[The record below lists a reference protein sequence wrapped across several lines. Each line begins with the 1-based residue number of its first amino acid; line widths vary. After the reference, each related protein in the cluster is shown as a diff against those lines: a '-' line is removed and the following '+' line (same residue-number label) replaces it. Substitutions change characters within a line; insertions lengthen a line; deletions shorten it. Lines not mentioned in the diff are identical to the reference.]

1 MHKFIK
7 ITIQCAASLLLLLTV
22 LWIIDYKGYVLN
34 TKSYMFFLLL
44 YAPFKGIGYFLDNK
58 FPSASKLNKI
68 SKGESKQHWEE
79 E

>member
-1 MHKFIK
+1 
-7 ITIQCAASLLLLLTV
+7 
-22 LWIIDYKGYVLN
+22 
-34 TKSYMFFLLL
+34 MFFLLL

-58 FPSASKLNKI
+58 FPNASKLNKI